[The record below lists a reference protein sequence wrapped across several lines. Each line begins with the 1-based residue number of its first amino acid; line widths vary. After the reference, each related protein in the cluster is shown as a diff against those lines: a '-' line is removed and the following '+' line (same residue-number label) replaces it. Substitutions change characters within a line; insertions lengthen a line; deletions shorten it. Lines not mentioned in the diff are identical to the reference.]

1 MLSEVDKINYKTE
14 STHIISY
21 LKEKKSHIFIM
32 AIVKIYQS
40 VLFYISMQAKNL
52 IMTHVNKVYIKEQQ

>member
-1 MLSEVDKINYKTE
+1 
-14 STHIISY
+14 
-21 LKEKKSHIFIM
+21 M

-40 VLFYISMQAKNL
+40 VLFYISMQAINL